1 MYPLQHPVDTFF
13 VRTTAP
19 QGRSEKPMTAEPT
32 TSEIQSLIEAHLP
45 LVRQVLASVAG
56 HFPRHTDREELAQ
69 AATLG
74 LVEAA
79 HRFDP
84 ERGVPFERWAALR
97 IRGAILD
104 SVRAVDFAPRTLRAA
119 MRVADAARQELEAEL
134 HRTPTAFERA
144 DRMGV
149 SLRELT
155 SLEGRAH
162 RALVISLDAG
172 TDRTDDEPRSL
183 ASTIVD
189 PHQPNPLSLLE
200 DLERSSYVS
209 DALMSLP
216 ERQRDVVV
224 SYFLD
229 GEASSSIAARLG
241 VTESRV
247 SQMRS
252 EALGKLRVA
261 LTSVYAEEPTVD
273 GIRELAFV
281 SEVAGRSSFASR
293 VSLGRGAVA

>member
-1 MYPLQHPVDTFF
+1 
-13 VRTTAP
+13 
-19 QGRSEKPMTAEPT
+19 MTAT
-32 TSEIQSLIEAHLP
+32 ASDTAALIEAHLP
-45 LVRQVLASVAG
+45 LVRQVLSSVTG
-56 HFPRHTDREELAQ
+56 HFPRHADREELAQ
-69 AATLG
+69 AARLG

-79 HRFDP
+79 HRYDA

-104 SVRAVDFAPRTLRAA
+104 SVRALDFAPRTLRSA
-119 MRVADAARQELEAEL
+119 MRQADAARTELEGEL
-134 HRTPTAFERA
+134 HRTPTPHEHA
-144 DRMGV
+144 DRMGISV
-149 SLRELT
+149 RELT

-172 TDRTDDEPRSL
+172 VDRAEDEPRTL

-189 PHQPNPLSLLE
+189 HNQPNPLVLLE
-200 DLERSSYVS
+200 NIEQASYVR
-209 DALMSLP
+209 DALLELP
-216 ERQRDVVV
+216 ERLRDVVT

-252 EALGKLRVA
+252 EALSMLRTVMA
-261 LTSVYAEEPTVD
+261 AVYAD
-273 GIRELAFV
+273 GPAEIGGHRDRVFAAQ
-281 SEVAGRSSFASR
+281 VAGRSSFRDR
-293 VSLGRGAVA
+293 VTLAPRAVA

>member
-1 MYPLQHPVDTFF
+1 
-13 VRTTAP
+13 
-19 QGRSEKPMTAEPT
+19 MTAAPT
-32 TSEIQSLIEAHLP
+32 TGDVAALIEAHLP
-45 LVRQVLASVAG
+45 LVRQVLASVTG
-56 HFPRHTDREELAQ
+56 HFPRHADREELAQ
-69 AATLG
+69 AARLG

-79 HRFDP
+79 NRFDA

-104 SVRAVDFAPRTLRAA
+104 SVRAVDFAPRTLRSA
-119 MRVADAARQELEAEL
+119 MRAAEAARCDLEGEL
-134 HRTPTAFERA
+134 HRTPTAHEHA

-149 SLRELT
+149 SLHELT

-172 TDRTDDEPRSL
+172 LDVGDDETRTL
-183 ASTIVD
+183 GSTIVD
-189 PHQPNPLSLLE
+189 PYQPNPLHLLE
-200 DLERSSYVS
+200 ALERSSYVS
-209 DALMSLP
+209 DALRSLP
-216 ERQRDVVV
+216 ERLRDVVT

-252 EALGKLRVA
+252 EAVAMLRTA
-261 LTSVYAEEPTVD
+261 LTAVYADEPVEGGGRD
-273 GIRELAFV
+273 KAFAA
-281 SEVAGRSSFASR
+281 EVAGRSTFRDR
-293 VSLGRGAVA
+293 VSIARTAVA

>member
-1 MYPLQHPVDTFF
+1 
-13 VRTTAP
+13 
-19 QGRSEKPMTAEPT
+19 MTAEPT
-32 TSEIQSLIEAHLP
+32 TGDIAALIEAHLP
-45 LVRQVLASVAG
+45 LVRQVLAGVAG
-56 HFPRHTDREELAQ
+56 HFPRHADREELAQ
-69 AATLG
+69 AARLG

-79 HRFDP
+79 HRYDAS
-84 ERGVPFERWAALR
+84 RGVPFERWAAVR

-104 SVRAVDFAPRTLRAA
+104 SVRAVDFAPRTLRSA
-119 MRVADAARQELEAEL
+119 MRVADAARCELEGEL
-134 HRTPTAFERA
+134 NRTPTAGERA

-155 SLEGRAH
+155 CLEGKAH

-172 TDRTDDEPRSL
+172 VDRSEDEPRTL

-189 PHQPNPLSLLE
+189 PHQPNPLTLLE
-200 DLERSSYVS
+200 DLERSSYVG
-209 DALMSLP
+209 DALLSLP
-216 ERQRDVVV
+216 ERLRDVVT

-252 EALGKLRVA
+252 EALAMLRSA
-261 LTSVYAEEPTVD
+261 LAAVYADEPVD
-273 GIRELAFV
+273 GGSRDRAFAA
-281 SEVAGRSSFASR
+281 EVAGRSTFAAR
-293 VSLGRGAVA
+293 VSLSRSA

>member
-1 MYPLQHPVDTFF
+1 
-13 VRTTAP
+13 
-19 QGRSEKPMTAEPT
+19 MTAELTP
-32 TSEIQSLIEAHLP
+32 SEIQALIEAHLP

-56 HFPRHTDREELAQ
+56 HFPRHADREELAQ
-69 AATLG
+69 AARLG

-79 HRFDP
+79 HRFDAQ
-84 ERGVPFERWAALR
+84 RGVPFERWAALR

-104 SVRAVDFAPRTLRAA
+104 SVRAVDFAPRTLRSA
-119 MRVADAARQELEAEL
+119 MRVADAARNELETEL
-134 HRTPTAFERA
+134 HRTPTPGEQAN
-144 DRMGV
+144 RMGV

-172 TDRTDDEPRSL
+172 VDRAEDEPRSL

-216 ERQRDVVV
+216 DRLRDVVT

-252 EALGKLRVA
+252 EALAMLRTA
-261 LTSVYAEEPTVD
+261 LTAVYAEEPTEGGSRD
-273 GIRELAFV
+273 RAFAA
-281 SEVAGRSSFASR
+281 EVAGRSTFAAR
-293 VSLGRGAVA
+293 VSLSRASVG

>member
-1 MYPLQHPVDTFF
+1 
-13 VRTTAP
+13 
-19 QGRSEKPMTAEPT
+19 MTADQT

-45 LVRQVLASVAG
+45 LVRQVLAGVAG
-56 HFPRHTDREELAQ
+56 HFPRHADREELAQ
-69 AATLG
+69 AARLG

-79 HRFDP
+79 HRYDAG
-84 ERGVPFERWAALR
+84 RGVPFERWAALR

-104 SVRAVDFAPRTLRAA
+104 SVRAVDFAPRTLRSA
-119 MRVADAARQELEAEL
+119 MRVADAARHELENEL
-134 HRTPTAFERA
+134 HRTPTPCEQA

-149 SLRELT
+149 SLRALT

-162 RALVISLDAG
+162 RALVVSLDAG
-172 TDRTDDEPRSL
+172 VDRAEDDARSL

-209 DALMSLP
+209 DALLSLP
-216 ERQRDVVV
+216 ERLRDVVT

-229 GEASSSIAARLG
+229 GEASSSIAARLC

-252 EALGKLRVA
+252 EALAMLRTA
-261 LTSVYAEEPTVD
+261 LTAVYADEPAAVGTRD
-273 GIRELAFV
+273 QAFAA
-281 SEVAGRSSFASR
+281 EVAGRSTFAAR
-293 VSLGRGAVA
+293 VSLSRTA

>member
-1 MYPLQHPVDTFF
+1 
-13 VRTTAP
+13 
-19 QGRSEKPMTAEPT
+19 MTAEPT
-32 TSEIQSLIEAHLP
+32 ASEIHALIEAHLP
-45 LVRQVLASVAG
+45 LVRQVLANVAG
-56 HFPRHTDREELAQ
+56 HFPRHADREELAQ
-69 AATLG
+69 AARLG

-79 HRFDP
+79 HRYDA

-104 SVRAVDFAPRTLRAA
+104 SVRAVDFAPRSLRSA
-119 MRVADAARQELEAEL
+119 MRVADAARHELEGEL
-134 HRTPTAFERA
+134 HRTPTACEQA

-172 TDRTDDEPRSL
+172 TDRSEDEPRTL
-183 ASTIVD
+183 ASTLVD
-189 PHQPNPLSLLE
+189 PQQPNPLSLLE
-200 DLERSSYVS
+200 DLERSSYVR
-209 DALMSLP
+209 DALLSLP
-216 ERQRDVVV
+216 ERLRDTVT

-229 GEASSSIAARLG
+229 GESSSSIAARLG

-252 EALGKLRVA
+252 EALAMLRVA
-261 LTSVYAEEPTVD
+261 LTAVYAD
-273 GIRELAFV
+273 ELAEGGSRDRAFAA
-281 SEVAGRSSFASR
+281 EVAGRSTFAAR
-293 VSLGRGAVA
+293 VSLSQAALG